1 MKGRR
6 GPPPSQGG
14 RWYLGRIRGALPRA
28 GIPCA
33 VGATLVAICS
43 AVIQAWTPTRPG
55 AIIHGMTPTNGEPK
69 TDLRR
74 ERLLGAYLFVLCVY
88 QIGIYCWP
96 SGPPFIL
103 DPRAGIPVL
112 LINHFSFDNKVIYPV
127 EWITATWLV
136 FAAAM
141 IFFRGKFIKAY
152 LIAEIVLAAPTAYY
166 ICILAIRH
174 GGDFAPGFKDLV
186 LTVLLF
192 LVFSVVPAG
201 LAARRVLARRRMRS

>member
-1 MKGRR
+1 MASNNKINSR
-6 GPPPSQGG
+6 GEQ
-14 RWYLGRIRGALPRA
+14 
-28 GIPCA
+28 
-33 VGATLVAICS
+33 
-43 AVIQAWTPTRPG
+43 
-55 AIIHGMTPTNGEPK
+55 
-69 TDLRR
+69 
-74 ERLLGAYLFVLCVY
+74 LLGAYLFALCLY

-136 FAAAM
+136 IAAAM
-141 IFFRGKFIKAY
+141 IFFRGRFLKAY

-166 ICILAIRH
+166 ICVLAIRH

-186 LTVLLF
+186 LTAILF
-192 LVFSVVPAG
+192 LIFSLVPSG
-201 LAARRVLARRRMRS
+201 LAARRLLARREKPL